1 MGAAANPECSRLAQ
15 YEVFS
20 HRATDTN
27 SYFVELRN
35 SDTTRPFGRSQAI
48 ALEKPNE
55 GAQLG
60 STLLMPPQTWPVN
73 NVVLGCSLT

>member
-1 MGAAANPECSRLAQ
+1 MGAAANPEYSRLAQ

-27 SYFVELRN
+27 SHFVELRN

-55 GAQLG
+55 GPSWAQPYSCHLRLG
-60 STLLMPPQTWPVN
+60 Q
-73 NVVLGCSLT
+73 